1 MRRLA
6 QLYKLNLLLRGD
18 KMSNNIKVGDKVLL
32 YNPRRRKITTV
43 EKITPKGFVKVDG
56 RLFNSNGAERGG
68 DVYASYRIAPIT
80 DEREQEL
87 RREFFISN
95 TKKKLKEFDFNN
107 ITYEQACKIALLLNE
122 LEATN

>member
-1 MRRLA
+1 
-6 QLYKLNLLLRGD
+6 
-18 KMSNNIKVGDKVLL
+18 MSDNFKVGDKVLL
-32 YNPRRRKITTV
+32 YNQYRRKITTV

-56 RLFNSNGAERGG
+56 VLFNSNGTERGG
-68 DVYASYRIAPIT
+68 NTYGSYLIEPIT
-80 DEREQEL
+80 GEREQEL

-122 LEATN
+122 LETTNES

>member
-1 MRRLA
+1 MEHNF
-6 QLYKLNLLLRGD
+6 KE
-18 KMSNNIKVGDKVLL
+18 GDKVLL
-32 YNPRRRKITTV
+32 YNQYRRKITTV

-56 RLFNSNGAERGG
+56 VLFNSNGTERGG
-68 DVYASYRIAPIT
+68 NIYGLCRIEPIT

-87 RREFFISN
+87 RKEFFVSN